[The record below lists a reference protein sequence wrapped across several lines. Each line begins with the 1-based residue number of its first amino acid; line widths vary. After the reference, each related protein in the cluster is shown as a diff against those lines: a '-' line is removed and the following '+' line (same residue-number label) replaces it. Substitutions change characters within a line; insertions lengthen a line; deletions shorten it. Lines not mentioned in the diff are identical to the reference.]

1 MADGWNVATDK
12 FSSDHQN
19 PDVVWPTNVYAHWL
33 FTNAKNVIHHTPSPW
48 YWGPNSF
55 FEGTPPELKK
65 TVLEQSKRLPI
76 RRGQDVFDA
85 NDPADHVFF
94 LERGLVKIYHL
105 APTGEVTVFWFCTE
119 GELFGP
125 GGMTGAKE
133 QDVYAQAASA
143 SVIYAVP
150 RQLYDQLL
158 QAHPQ
163 LGVNVIKLLG
173 ARMRIA
179 CEALTDKITQR
190 AESRVARILLR
201 LARNWG
207 VPSGPEVRFSV
218 TVTQQEIASM
228 AGTCRQTINTI
239 FKDFEHQGL
248 LRFEGR
254 ILLIRDAAALS
265 ALTG

>member
-1 MADGWNVATDK
+1 VI
-12 FSSDHQN
+12 DHN
-19 PDVVWPTNVYAHWL
+19 PT
-33 FTNAKNVIHHTPSPW
+33 PW

-65 TVLEQSKRLPI
+65 SVLEQSKRLHI
-76 RRGQDVFDA
+76 RRGENVFDA
-85 NDPADHVFF
+85 RDPADHVFF

-105 APTGEVTVFWFCTE
+105 AHTGEVTVFWFCTA

-150 RQLYDQLL
+150 RALYEQLL
-158 QAHPQ
+158 HAHPQ
-163 LGVNVIKLLG
+163 LGINVIKLLG

-179 CEALTDKITQR
+179 CEALTDKNTQR

-207 VPSGPEVRFSV
+207 VPSEHEIRFSV
-218 TVTQQEIASM
+218 TVTQQDIANM
-228 AGTCRQTINTI
+228 AGTCRQTINAI
-239 FKDFEHQGL
+239 FKDFERLGL
-248 LRFEGR
+248 IRFDGR

-265 ALTG
+265 ALTV

>member
-1 MADGWNVATDK
+1 MIDN
-12 FSSDHQN
+12 N
-19 PDVVWPTNVYAHWL
+19 
-33 FTNAKNVIHHTPSPW
+33 PSPW
-48 YWGPNSF
+48 YWGANSF

-65 TVLEQSKRLPI
+65 AVLAQSKRLVI
-76 RRGQDVFDA
+76 KRGGNVFDA

-105 APTGEVTVFWFCTE
+105 AHAGEVTVFWFCTA

-133 QDVYAQAASA
+133 QDVYAQTASS

-150 RQLYDQLL
+150 RTLYEQLL
-158 QAHPQ
+158 HAHPQ
-163 LGVNVIKLLG
+163 LGINVIKLLG

-179 CEALTDKITQR
+179 CEALTDKNTQR

-207 VPSGPEVRFSV
+207 VPSEQEIRFSV
-218 TVTQQEIASM
+218 PVTQQEIANM

-239 FKDFEHQGL
+239 FKDFERQGL
-248 LRFEGR
+248 IRFDGR
-254 ILLIRDAAALS
+254 ILLICKTEAL
-265 ALTG
+265 AMLTV